1 MARLPRA
8 ANFAAPLMTVPQP
21 PKRTLLLLAITA
33 TLGLFA
39 GLGTYTFTYAHGL
52 SYFSND
58 PAACVNCH
66 IMREQYDGW
75 LKGPHHAVATC
86 NDCHTP
92 HDFVRKYLTKAEN
105 GYWHSKGFT
114 LQDFHEPIMIRRKN
128 IAVLQE
134 NCVGCHQQ
142 IVDGINTHPGDPQKM
157 LDCLHCHREVGHG
170 PIR

>member
-1 MARLPRA
+1 MPLLPVQ
-8 ANFAAPLMTVPQP
+8 F
-21 PKRTLLLLAITA
+21 RTLVLGAVA
-33 TLGLFA
+33 VSLGLFA

-58 PAACVNCH
+58 PRACMNCH
-66 IMREQYDGW
+66 VMREHFDGW
-75 LKGPHHAVATC
+75 QKSPHHAVATC

-92 HDFVRKYLTKAEN
+92 HAFVPKYLSKAEN
-105 GYWHSKGFT
+105 GFWHSKGFT
-114 LQDFHEPIMIRRKN
+114 LQDYHEPIMIRPRN
-128 IAVLQE
+128 VSVLQA

-170 PIR
+170 PLK

>member
-1 MARLPRA
+1 MSAPAPRIRFYLA
-8 ANFAAPLMTVPQP
+8 L
-21 PKRTLLLLAITA
+21 TLTGVV
-33 TLGLFA
+33 GLFL
-39 GLGTYTFTYAHGL
+39 GLGTYTFTFAHGL

-58 PAACVNCH
+58 PKACVNCH
-66 IMREQYDGW
+66 IMREQFDGW
-75 LKGPHHAVATC
+75 QKSPHHAVATC

-114 LQDFHEPIMIRRKN
+114 LQDFHEPIMIRPKN
-128 IAVLQE
+128 VAVLQE

-157 LDCLHCHREVGHG
+157 LDCLHCHRDVGHG
-170 PIR
+170 PVR